1 MKKNNDI
8 DAFLRENKPKV
19 KENAAFLLE
28 LQQKMRAVDGIKT
41 EVDRQR
47 KHYRIILVSTLAAGL
62 VMGGLAISLAYLYP
76 LNPDILSNGFIS
88 EINAFLDTWK
98 HYLLLPIAAC
108 ATGLGLIFS
117 RQTS

>member
-8 DAFLRENKPKV
+8 DSFLRENKPKV
-19 KENAAFLLE
+19 KENTAFLLE
-28 LQQKMRAVDGIKT
+28 VQQKMRAVDGIKT

-47 KHYRIILVSTLAAGL
+47 NHYRIILVLTMATGL
-62 VMGGLAISLAYLYP
+62 VMCASAISLAYLHP
-76 LNPDILSNGFIS
+76 LNLDILSNGFIS
-88 EINAFLDTWK
+88 EISIFLDTWK

-117 RQTS
+117 RQTY

>member
-8 DAFLRENKPKV
+8 DSFLRENKPKV
-19 KENAAFLLE
+19 KENTAFLLE

-47 KHYRIILVSTLAAGL
+47 KHYRSIHVLTLATGL
-62 VMGGLAISLAYLYP
+62 VMGASAISLAYLYP
-76 LNPDILSNGFIS
+76 LNLDILSNGFIS
-88 EINAFLDTWK
+88 EISIFLDTWK

>member
-8 DAFLRENKPKV
+8 DSFLRENKPKV
-19 KENAAFLLE
+19 KENTAFLLE

-88 EINAFLDTWK
+88 EISIFLDTWK
-98 HYLLLPIAAC
+98 DYLLLPIAAC
-108 ATGLGLIFS
+108 ATSLGLIFS